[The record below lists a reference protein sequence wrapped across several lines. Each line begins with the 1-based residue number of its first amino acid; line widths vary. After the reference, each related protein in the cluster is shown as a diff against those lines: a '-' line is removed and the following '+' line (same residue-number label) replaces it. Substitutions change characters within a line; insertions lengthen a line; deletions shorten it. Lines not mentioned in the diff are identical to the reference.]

1 MHKSSHLAFFF
12 CISTCFT
19 TAGATGLTPQ
29 EVRWLKAAAPVLAY
43 SRTLDLPV
51 DITVQPQARPNDV
64 PLAMGFADGRC
75 KLVLSLRG
83 NPDAGR
89 ELAGVPL
96 AQQDVLIETMAA
108 HELGHCWRYAR
119 HAWQALPAGFVPAQ
133 GAATGD
139 HALRREEAYADLVAL
154 AWTQW
159 RHPEQYGVVYR
170 WMRTLRDSVPL
181 SGNSHDTRTWLRLA
195 AEPRRLGV
203 AGQPFADVAPLWR
216 EGVVQDK
223 SGCVMV
229 CLTSVR

>member
-1 MHKSSHLAFFF
+1 MRKSLYLAFFY
-12 CISTCFT
+12 CLGTVLT
-19 TAGATGLTPQ
+19 TAGAADLTAQ

-43 SRTLDLPV
+43 SRTLNLPV
-51 DITVQPQARPNDV
+51 DITVQPQARPHDV
-64 PLAMGFADGRC
+64 ALAMGFADGRC

-119 HAWQALPAGFVPAQ
+119 HAWQALPAGFVPAR
-133 GAATGD
+133 GATWGD

-159 RHPEQYGVVYR
+159 RHPDRYGEVYR
-170 WMRTLRDSVPL
+170 WMRMLRDSVPL

-195 AEPRRLGV
+195 AEPQRLGV
-203 AGQPFADVAPLWR
+203 IGQPFADVAPLWR
-216 EGVVQDK
+216 EGVVRDK
-223 SGCVMV
+223 
-229 CLTSVR
+229 